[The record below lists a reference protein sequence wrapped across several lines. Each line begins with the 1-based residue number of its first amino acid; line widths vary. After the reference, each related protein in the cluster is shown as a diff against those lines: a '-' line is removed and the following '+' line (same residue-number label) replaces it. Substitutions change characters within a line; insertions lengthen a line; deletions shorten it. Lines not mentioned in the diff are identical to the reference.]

1 MKYWKSREENLGCP
15 SLSLKFI
22 DILKLIML
30 QIKIETLFDLLNK
43 KNYFIVIY
51 CLKHLFFINLNKSSS
66 HFQFNKIIK
75 IFNMKD

>member
-30 QIKIETLFDLLNK
+30 QIKIETLFDFLNN
-43 KNYFIVIY
+43 KNYFTVIY
-51 CLKHLFFINLNKSSS
+51 CLKHLFSINLNQSSS
-66 HFQFNKIIK
+66 HFQFNKKLSKYSI
-75 IFNMKD
+75 